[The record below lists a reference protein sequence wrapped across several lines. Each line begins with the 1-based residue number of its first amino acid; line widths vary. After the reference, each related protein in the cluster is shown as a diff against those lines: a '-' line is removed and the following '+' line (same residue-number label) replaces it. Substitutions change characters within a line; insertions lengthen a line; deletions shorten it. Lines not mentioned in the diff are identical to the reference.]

1 MNIQITAPVSTGL
14 SAVSIAAV
22 AVDELAGI
30 KAQIASLQE
39 REKVLVASL
48 KATGMERIDGTLHT
62 AVISLSE
69 RETVDTKR
77 LWEDLGETTIAP
89 YLRRTVVETLKVT
102 ARRTH

>member
-1 MNIQITAPVSTGL
+1 MKAEVSAPV
-14 SAVSIAAV
+14 IAAV

-30 KAQIASLQE
+30 KAQIAALQE

-48 KATGMERIDGTLHT
+48 KATGMERIDGTFHT

-77 LWEDLGETTIAP
+77 LREDLGETIIAP